1 MVPATSQAAGNGGLP
16 GKPHRARPCVTLSAA
31 ALGFGV
37 GHTAGGDEPAAPG
50 AAGDRAAA
58 GAALQSVLLDMLADL
73 AGDPGGET
81 GRCGAPSANFSS
93 LYDIDG

>member
-16 GKPHRARPCVTLSAA
+16 GKPHRVRPCVTLAA
-31 ALGFGV
+31 ATLGFGA
-37 GHTAGGDEPAAPG
+37 GQTAGGDELGAPG

-58 GAALQSVLLDMLADL
+58 WRGI
-73 AGDPGGET
+73 AGRT
-81 GRCGAPSANFSS
+81 ARYARRCGAPSADFSS